1 MATADLIV
9 ATELRG
15 VEQRAV
21 VKELGDQLGS
31 THPGVAVWVG
41 DQGSQ
46 TRDCQHLGDGVA
58 TQKSGLT

>member
-1 MATADLIV
+1 MTTNLIV

-31 THPGVAVWVG
+31 AHPGVAVWVG

-46 TRDCQHLGDGVA
+46 GRDRQHLDDGIV
-58 TQKSGLT
+58 TQTSGLT